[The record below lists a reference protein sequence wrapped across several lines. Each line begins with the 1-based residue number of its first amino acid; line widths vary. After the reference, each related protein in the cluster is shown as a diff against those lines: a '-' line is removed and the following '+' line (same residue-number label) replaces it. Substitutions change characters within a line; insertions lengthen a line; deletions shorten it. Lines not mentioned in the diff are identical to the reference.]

1 MAEVFQAG
9 WTSVKGHVGRDP
21 VEKEL
26 EGGGVVVEF
35 SLAKNKDSYNQ
46 EEQAWEKG
54 PVTWYQVGVMKEE
67 LKDNVMGAVQKGQL
81 VTVEGRHEVHAFQR
95 KTGEAGLANQLYATD
110 VSPSLARLPRG
121 AAETAASVR
130 SPEAVAEQQRQAQP
144 QDRGPTADE
153 QAAAE
158 AIRQQAVQSWSQAS
172 TSPGLS

>member
-9 WTSVKGHVGRDP
+9 WTSVKGYVGRDP

-26 EGGGVVVEF
+26 DGERTVVEF
-35 SLAKNKDSYNQ
+35 SLARNKDSYNQ

-54 PVTWYQVGVMKEE
+54 PVTWYQVGVMKDE

-110 VSPSLARLPRG
+110 VSPSLSRLPRG
-121 AAETAASVR
+121 ASEAAASVQ
-130 SPEAVAEQQRQAQP
+130 SPEVAAEQQRQAQP
-144 QDRGPTADE
+144 QDQGPSADE
-153 QAAAE
+153 RAAAE
-158 AIRQQAVQSWSQAS
+158 AIRQQAVQSWSQ
-172 TSPGLS
+172 TPTGPGLG